1 MVNPCKTYLGVAMQ
15 KVCMGV
21 KKKLGVKKEDV
32 SPLASFCKIYLGV
45 MKLRCLHWVKKKI
58 SRGPHAKSLHG
69 VDQKKIGYQ
78 KGD

>member
-1 MVNPCKTYLGVAMQ
+1 MQ

-32 SPLASFCKIYLGV
+32 SSLASFCKIYLGV
-45 MKLRCLHWVKKKI
+45 MKFRCLHGGKEKI

-69 VDQKKIGYQ
+69 VEQEKLDIKKEIS
-78 KGD
+78 